1 MKKLLLHTC
10 CAPCAIYPIQELSQE
25 YEVTIYFY
33 DPNIHPKEEYIARR
47 DEMKRYAKKLNINF
61 EEGEYN
67 DEEWF
72 KKTKGLEQEPEKG
85 KRCETCFGIR
95 LGETAKKAKKENY
108 DIFATALSISP
119 HKDYKQ
125 ISRTGNILVNK
136 FNINFLDR
144 DWKKKD
150 GFKKSCELSRE
161 EDFYRQDYC
170 GCVYSKRDNILE

>member
-1 MKKLLLHTC
+1 MKKLLLHAC

-33 DPNIHPKEEYIARR
+33 DPNIHPKEEYISRR
-47 DEMKRYAKKLNINF
+47 DELKEYARKNNINF

-67 DEEWF
+67 DKEWF
-72 KKTKGLEQEPEKG
+72 KKTKGLENEPEKG
-85 KRCETCFGIR
+85 KRCEVCFDIR
-95 LGETAKKAKKENY
+95 LKETALKAKKENY
-108 DIFATALSISP
+108 NIWASVLSISP
-119 HKDYKQ
+119 HKDFKQ
-125 ISRTGNILVNK
+125 ISIVGNRLADNVGIE
-136 FNINFLDR
+136 FLDK

-150 GFKKSCELSRE
+150 GFKKSVDLSKQ